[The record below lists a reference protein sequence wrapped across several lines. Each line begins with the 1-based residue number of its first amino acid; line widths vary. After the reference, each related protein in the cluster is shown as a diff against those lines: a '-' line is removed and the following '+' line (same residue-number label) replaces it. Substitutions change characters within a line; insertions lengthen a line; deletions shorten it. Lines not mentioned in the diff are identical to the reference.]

1 VTLVESVDVD
11 TLHPDEENPRQAD
24 PARLHILS
32 LSLAKLGFVLPLYCD
47 ERGLVLSGHQRL
59 RVAKEAGIRRVPVV
73 RLELADRYKRGVNV
87 LFNRTTNDFGALDTG
102 STALGGLDDIVAE
115 AGALPD
121 FDATDNSY
129 FAYSCSDQSIVGLAR
144 GLESRYDK
152 KGVVAVRQLHRLG
165 IRIPIIATES
175 GMVVNGVFRLFHAR
189 EQGETTYPVIR
200 IPDELGHI
208 AEKLLNYL
216 SMDYHVDE
224 QFARLLRHSAY
235 RRPQNN
241 RGRVPK
247 AYRFWANGE
256 KTLLDRDSYSLTY
269 WKKFRSIH
277 GNRLLDFGSGL
288 SQAVPYLCTKGFE
301 ALDFEPYRLDTE
313 KAGVPDIAL
322 SKRKAREFLEAIANP
337 ELKFDSIFLAS
348 VLNSVPFPRDRMV
361 VLSIVHS
368 LCSFE
373 TTVYGTCRD
382 ISDYLYEYSGIRQ
395 ASYFVFDSEPG
406 VRIGDS
412 LTNPKIQKFL
422 SEDETRQLLTTFW
435 KDVETWPG
443 GNVHYWRARAP
454 KRVNPNVV
462 RQALEFEFDLPYS
475 DGSTMGLVDE
485 AIAAWTARGTL

>member
-1 VTLVESVDVD
+1 
-11 TLHPDEENPRQAD
+11 
-24 PARLHILS
+24 
-32 LSLAKLGFVLPLYCD
+32 
-47 ERGLVLSGHQRL
+47 
-59 RVAKEAGIRRVPVV
+59 
-73 RLELADRYKRGVNV
+73 
-87 LFNRTTNDFGALDTG
+87 
-102 STALGGLDDIVAE
+102 
-115 AGALPD
+115 
-121 FDATDNSY
+121 
-129 FAYSCSDQSIVGLAR
+129 
-144 GLESRYDK
+144 
-152 KGVVAVRQLHRLG
+152 
-165 IRIPIIATES
+165 
-175 GMVVNGVFRLFHAR
+175 MVVNGVFRLFHAR
-189 EQGETTYPVIR
+189 EHGETDYPIIR
-200 IPDELGHI
+200 IPDHLGGV

-216 SMDYHVDE
+216 SMDFHVDE
-224 QFARLLRHSAY
+224 QFARLLRYSAY

-288 SQAVPYLCTKGFE
+288 SQAVPYLRTKGFE

-322 SKRKAREFLEAIANP
+322 SKRKAREFLEAVANP
-337 ELKFDSIFLAS
+337 ETKFDSIFLAS
-348 VLNSVPFPRDRMV
+348 VLNSVPFPRDRVV

-373 TTVYGTCRD
+373 TSLYGTCRD

-422 SEDETRQLLTTFW
+422 SEGETHELLGTFW
-435 KDVETWPG
+435 KDIRTWPG
-443 GNVHYWRARAP
+443 GNVHYFRAKAP
-454 KRVNPNVV
+454 KRVNKNVL
-462 RQALEFEFDLPYS
+462 RQALEHEFDLPYS
-475 DGSTMGLVDE
+475 DGTTMGLVDD
-485 AIAAWTARGTL
+485 AIAAFTARGIL